1 METMLFTTVHTH
13 AGSVFSPI
21 VHESRFIHGVNEYLP
36 RNTLRGRFW
45 HVMSA
50 VGRRGHVA
58 QHRHLL
64 PSRVTVLMNVEC

>member
-1 METMLFTTVHTH
+1 METMLFTTVHTQ
-13 AGSVFSPI
+13 APFSVP

-36 RNTLRGRFW
+36 CNTLRGRFW

-50 VGRRGHVA
+50 VGRRGHVS

-64 PSRVTVLMNVEC
+64 PSRVTVIMNVDC